1 MKYMHKKMGRT
12 TDPQKKELAYLLY
25 MNSELQKEICER
37 VGIAAKTLQNWI
49 DKEGWKE
56 KRAAKSVTK
65 SELVNKTLSAIGDLL
80 DKAANDKDNGS
91 ATGIADQLSKMA
103 TVIEKLGKK
112 SNVVDIMDV
121 FMTFNR
127 WLQTRVQFDKSL
139 TLDIVKTINNFQDA
153 YINEKLSL
161 DKDE

>member
-1 MKYMHKKMGRT
+1 MGRT

-25 MNSELQKEICER
+25 MNVELQKAICER
-37 VGIAAKTLQNWI
+37 VGCAAKTLQNWI

-65 SELVNKTLSAIGDLL
+65 SELVNKTLKAIGDLL
-80 DKAANDKDNGS
+80 DKASIDKENGS
-91 ATGIADQLSKMA
+91 SGIADQLSKMA

-112 SNVVDIMDV
+112 SNVVDMMDV
-121 FMTFNR
+121 FMLFNR

-139 TLDIVKTINNFQDA
+139 TLDQVKSINHFQDT
-153 YINEKLSL
+153 YINERLSL
-161 DKDE
+161 DNNE

>member
-1 MKYMHKKMGRT
+1 MGRQ

-25 MNSELQKEICER
+25 MNFELQKEICER
-37 VGIAAKTLQNWI
+37 VGMAAKTLQNWI

-65 SELVNKTLSAIGDLL
+65 SELVNKTLKAIGDLL
-80 DKAANDKDNGS
+80 DKSSTDEDNSGLADK
-91 ATGIADQLSKMA
+91 LSKLA
-103 TVIEKLGKK
+103 NVIEKLGKK
-112 SNVVDIMDV
+112 SNVVDQMDV

-139 TLDIVKTINNFQDA
+139 SLDMVKSINHYQDA
-153 YINEKLSL
+153 YINERLSL